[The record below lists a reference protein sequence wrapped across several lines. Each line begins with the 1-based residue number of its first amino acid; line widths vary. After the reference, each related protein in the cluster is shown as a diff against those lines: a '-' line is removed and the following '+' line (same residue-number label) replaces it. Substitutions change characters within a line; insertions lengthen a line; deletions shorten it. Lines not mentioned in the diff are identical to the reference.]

1 MAKHVNHSGGAG
13 QGLLGAP
20 LRTVIGL
27 VIISY
32 ALAFGIDY
40 LYDTN
45 QLPAGARQAVD
56 NFARS
61 GIQKLA
67 DTIIKVKE

>member
-20 LRTVIGL
+20 LRTVIGM
-27 VIISY
+27 VII
-32 ALAFGIDY
+32 AFAGAFGIDY
-40 LYDTN
+40 LYPS
-45 QLPAGARQAVD
+45 LPAQMRAQVD

-61 GIQKLA
+61 GIQTLA
-67 DTIIKVKE
+67 DTIIKVTE

>member
-1 MAKHVNHSGGAG
+1 MAKHVNHSGGQG

-20 LRTVIGL
+20 LRTVTGL
-27 VIISY
+27 AIIAF

-40 LYDTN
+40 LYPS
-45 QLPAGARQAVD
+45 LPVGARQAVD
-56 NFARS
+56 NFARG

-67 DTIIKVKE
+67 DTIIKITE